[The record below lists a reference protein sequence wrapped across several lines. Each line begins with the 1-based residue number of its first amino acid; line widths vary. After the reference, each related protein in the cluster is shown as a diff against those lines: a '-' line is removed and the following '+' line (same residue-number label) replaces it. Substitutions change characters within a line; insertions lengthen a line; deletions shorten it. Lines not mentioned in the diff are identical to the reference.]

1 MAHRMSPRLVDSK
14 ADRRGQGCEEEG
26 KVLTSGQP
34 GSTEER
40 ERERGRARKVKACP
54 FVPQRLTTSTWGTCM
69 NFQ

>member
-14 ADRRGQGCEEEG
+14 AERRGQGCEEEG

-40 ERERGRARKVKACP
+40 ERERKG
-54 FVPQRLTTSTWGTCM
+54 
-69 NFQ
+69 